1 MTDITKQDLQDLTN
15 AMVEGFQQVNDRF
28 DGIDARLAKLKNH
41 QDKSADV
48 LDHIAGRVDD
58 LWTENGSQVIT
69 NRRYETRISRIEAHL
84 GLGSYAEEIEA

>member
-1 MTDITKQDLQDLTN
+1 MSEITKQDLQDLTS
-15 AMVEGFQQVNDRF
+15 AMVEGFQHVHDRF
-28 DGIDARLAKLKNH
+28 DGVDERLTNLENRQEKFEDL
-41 QDKSADV
+41 